1 MLELK
6 NMQAAYT
13 KETGNNI
20 IEDIDLTIHD
30 GEVVGIIGQNGAGKS
45 TLAKALIRNVPFTS
59 GEIYYNNVALHQ
71 LSTQAA
77 INHGIGYFPQGGRI
91 FPNLTVRE
99 NLVFAGNT
107 LSREGFINNL
117 KEIKDLL
124 PFFKEKRSS
133 MKMKA
138 GYLSGG
144 EKHQLTLAMALLKKP
159 SLLILDEPSAG
170 LSPSNVESIYEIFD
184 KIKKQKKISILV
196 IEQNISKVLDFAD
209 KLLLLKER
217 NIQDITGKSLEGIN
231 KLYFEN

>member
-6 NMQAAYT
+6 NIQAAYSR
-13 KETGNNI
+13 ETGNNI
-20 IEDIDLTIHD
+20 IENINLTIND

-45 TLAKALIRNVPFTS
+45 TLAKTIIRNIPFAS
-59 GEIYYNNVALHQ
+59 GEIYFNKKALHQ
-71 LSTQAA
+71 LNTKSV

-99 NLVFAGNT
+99 NIAFAGNR
-107 LSREGFINNL
+107 LSKEHFTDNL
-117 KEIKDLL
+117 KEIRDLL
-124 PFFKEKRSS
+124 PFFKEKKIF

-144 EKHQLTLAMALLKKP
+144 EKHQLTLAMVLLKKP

-170 LSPSNVESIYEIFD
+170 LSPSNVETIYEIFD
-184 KIKKQKKISILV
+184 TIKEQKKISILV
-196 IEQNISKVLDFAD
+196 IEQNISKVLNFVD
-209 KLLLLKER
+209 KLILLKER
-217 NIQDITGKSLEGIN
+217 NIQDITGNNLEGIN